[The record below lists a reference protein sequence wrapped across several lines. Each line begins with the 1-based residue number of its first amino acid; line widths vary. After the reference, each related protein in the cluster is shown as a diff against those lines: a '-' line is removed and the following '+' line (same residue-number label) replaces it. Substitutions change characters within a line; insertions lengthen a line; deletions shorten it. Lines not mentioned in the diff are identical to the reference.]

1 MRRCLV
7 LLATLFALAATLA
20 LACNGGGDNGSNG
33 GETPDGNGTPT
44 VDGTPGVPTFPSD
57 GAEPTP
63 RDLDEARE
71 RLSSQLD
78 AIGANIGAVPDDIR
92 DQLLDRCR
100 AIEEFT
106 DAGDI
111 EAICQEIDLAVEN
124 NDPGLI
130 DLVLGQLAELE
141 ED

>member
-1 MRRCLV
+1 MRGR
-7 LLATLFALAATLA
+7 FALAATMLALAAMLA
-20 LACNGGGDNGSNG
+20 LACAGGDDGSNG
-33 GETPDGNGTPT
+33 GQTPDGNGTA
-44 VDGTPGVPTFPSD
+44 VADGTPGVPTFPSD

-63 RDLDEARE
+63 RDFSEARE

-92 DQLLDRCR
+92 EQLVERCR
-100 AIEEFT
+100 AIEEFA
-106 DAGDI
+106 DAGDV
-111 EAICQEIDLAVEN
+111 EAICREVELAIES

-130 DLVLGQLAELE
+130 DRVLEQLAALE